1 MGPDHCIALA
11 PTCPPCTLYGAGGA
25 GLPIVSPLAP
35 RLPCAPGERGGAV
48 RHRVAAA
55 GTAQARAC
63 TRVGGFPLGAGKL
76 SVVQRVEHATVTG
89 VGGDFGNELRG
100 IVGDMGNGVC
110 DML

>member
-1 MGPDHCIALA
+1 MSRHMVA
-11 PTCPPCTLYGAGGA
+11 TGGA
-25 GLPIVSPLAP
+25 DEAGACARAVTQFLLGVNG
-35 RLPCAPGERGGAV
+35 APGERGGAV